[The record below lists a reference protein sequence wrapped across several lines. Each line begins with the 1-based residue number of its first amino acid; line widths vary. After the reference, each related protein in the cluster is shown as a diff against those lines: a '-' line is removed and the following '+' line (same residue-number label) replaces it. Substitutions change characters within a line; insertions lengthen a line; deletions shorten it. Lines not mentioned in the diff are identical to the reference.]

1 MFHDQ
6 QSSYTL
12 GANSFVDSLVL
23 SNLCTAAI
31 LLIILGMFMS
41 KSFKGLKGLKVSAR
55 CPRRKK
61 AIDRIEE
68 GNDQQ
73 GEPFLDAIQMDQ
85 DPEIGIDNQDNVLE
99 HFDPRYRC
107 NLF

>member
-1 MFHDQ
+1 
-6 QSSYTL
+6 
-12 GANSFVDSLVL
+12 
-23 SNLCTAAI
+23 
-31 LLIILGMFMS
+31 MS

-99 HFDPRYRC
+99 PFDPGSRC
-107 NLF
+107 VIF